1 MVTYWLRGIS
11 IIMFTGIIEEIG
23 TIAEV
28 QPISNGVTVKI
39 KASTVLEDTK
49 IGDSI
54 AVSGPCLTVRD
65 LEQDTFVADIS
76 EETCQRTTL
85 RNCKVGTLVNLERSL
100 RLGDRI
106 GGHLVLGHV
115 DEVATIS
122 RWKDEGPSSRM
133 QVTVSPKVKPYI
145 AYKGSI
151 AVDGVSLTIANVD
164 DNIFEVAL
172 IPHTL
177 EVTTLGGKQV
187 GEIVNI
193 EVDVMARY
201 IETLMQNRIPP
212 SQTIDLEFLQKHGYV

>member
-1 MVTYWLRGIS
+1 
-11 IIMFTGIIEEIG
+11 MFTGIIEEIG

-28 QPISNGVTVKI
+28 RPISNGVTVKI
-39 KASTVLEDTK
+39 GAATVLEDIK

-65 LEQDTFVADIS
+65 LVKNTFVADIS
-76 EETCQRTTL
+76 EETSRRTTL
-85 RNCKVGTLVNLERSL
+85 RNCKEGTHVNLERSL

-122 RWKDEGPSSRM
+122 GLKDEGSSSLM

-151 AVDGVSLTIANVD
+151 AVDGVSLTIANVYENTFD
-164 DNIFEVAL
+164 VAL

-177 EVTTLGGKQV
+177 EVTTLGEKRN

-201 IETLMQNRIPP
+201 IESLMQNQIPP
-212 SQTIDLEFLQKHGYV
+212 SQTIDLEFLQEHGYV

>member
-1 MVTYWLRGIS
+1 
-11 IIMFTGIIEEIG
+11 MFTGIIEEIG

-28 QPISNGVTVKI
+28 QPISNGITVKI
-39 KASTVLEDTK
+39 RATTVLEDIK

-65 LEQDTFVADIS
+65 LEQNAFVADIS
-76 EETCQRTTL
+76 EETCRRTTL
-85 RNCKVGTLVNLERSL
+85 RDCIVGTHVNLERSL

-122 RWKDEGPSSRM
+122 GWKEEGSSSCM
-133 QVTVSPKVKPYI
+133 QITVSPKVRPYI

-151 AVDGVSLTIANVD
+151 AVDGVSLTIANIHD
-164 DNIFEVAL
+164 DTFEVAL

-177 EVTTLGGKQV
+177 DVTTLEKSRI

-201 IETLMQNRIPP
+201 IETLMQNQIPP
-212 SQTIDLEFLQKHGYV
+212 SRTIDLEFLQKHGYV

>member
-1 MVTYWLRGIS
+1 
-11 IIMFTGIIEEIG
+11 MFTGIIEEIG

-65 LEQDTFVADIS
+65 LVKDTFVADIS
-76 EETCQRTTL
+76 EETCRRTTL
-85 RNCKVGTLVNLERSL
+85 RYCRVGTLVNLERSL

-122 RWKDEGPSSRM
+122 RWKDEGASSRM

-151 AVDGVSLTIANVD
+151 AVDGVSLTIANV
-164 DNIFEVAL
+164 NGNTFEVAL

-177 EVTTLGGKQV
+177 DVTTLGENRIGDN
-187 GEIVNI
+187 VNI

-201 IETLMQNRIPP
+201 IETLMQNQMPP
-212 SQTIDLEFLQKHGYV
+212 SKTIDLEFLQKHGYV

>member
-1 MVTYWLRGIS
+1 
-11 IIMFTGIIEEIG
+11 MFTGIIEEIG

-28 QPISNGVTVKI
+28 QPISNGVTVRI
-39 KASTVLEDTK
+39 RATTVLEDIK

-65 LEQDTFVADIS
+65 LVKDGFVADIS
-76 EETCQRTTL
+76 EETCRRTSL
-85 RNCKVGTLVNLERSL
+85 RNCKVGTHVNLERSL
-100 RLGDRI
+100 RLSDRI

-122 RWKDEGPSSRM
+122 GWKDEGSSSRM
-133 QVTVSPKVKPYI
+133 QVAVSPKVKPYI

-151 AVDGVSLTIANVD
+151 AVDGVSLTIATVY
-164 DNIFEVAL
+164 DNSFEVAL

-177 EVTTLGGKQV
+177 DVTTLGASRI

-201 IETLMQNRIPP
+201 IETLIQNQMPP
-212 SQTIDLEFLQKHGYV
+212 SRTIDLEFLQKHGYV

>member
-1 MVTYWLRGIS
+1 
-11 IIMFTGIIEEIG
+11 MFTGIIEEIG

-28 QPISNGVTVKI
+28 QPISNGITVKI
-39 KASTVLEDTK
+39 RATTVLEDIK

-65 LEQDTFVADIS
+65 LEQNAFVADIS
-76 EETCQRTTL
+76 EETCRRTTL
-85 RNCKVGTLVNLERSL
+85 RDCIVGTHVNLERSL

-122 RWKDEGPSSRM
+122 GWKEEGSSSCM
-133 QVTVSPKVKPYI
+133 QITVSPKVRPYI

-151 AVDGVSLTIANVD
+151 AVDGVSLTIANIHD
-164 DNIFEVAL
+164 DTFEVAL

-177 EVTTLGGKQV
+177 DVTTLEKSRI

-201 IETLMQNRIPP
+201 IETLMQNQIPP

>member
-1 MVTYWLRGIS
+1 
-11 IIMFTGIIEEIG
+11 MFTGIIEEIG
-23 TIAEV
+23 SIAKV
-28 QPISNGVTVKI
+28 QAISNGITVSI
-39 KASTVLEDTK
+39 RAATVLEDIK

-54 AVSGPCLTVRD
+54 AVSGPCLTVRELVED
-65 LEQDTFVADIS
+65 AFVADIS
-76 EETCQRTTL
+76 EETCNRTTL

-122 RWKDEGPSSRM
+122 GWENQGVSSRM
-133 QVTVSPKVKPYI
+133 QVTVSPEVKPYI

-151 AVDGVSLTIANVD
+151 AVDGVSLTIASVY
-164 DNIFEVAL
+164 DNTFEVAL

-177 EVTTLGGKQV
+177 AVTTLDENRI

-201 IETLMQNRIPP
+201 IETLMQNQMPP
-212 SQTIDLEFLQKHGYV
+212 SRIIDLDFLQKHGYV

>member
-1 MVTYWLRGIS
+1 
-11 IIMFTGIIEEIG
+11 MFTGIIEEIG

-39 KASTVLEDTK
+39 RATTVLEDIK

-65 LEQDTFVADIS
+65 LEQDAFVADIS
-76 EETCQRTTL
+76 EETCHRTTL
-85 RNCKVGTLVNLERSL
+85 RNCKVGTHVNLERSL

-122 RWKDEGPSSRM
+122 GWKDEGSSSRM
-133 QVTVSPKVKPYI
+133 QVTLIPKVKPYI

-151 AVDGVSLTIANVD
+151 AVDGVSLTIANIYD
-164 DNIFEVAL
+164 DTFEVAL

-177 EVTTLGGKQV
+177 NVTTLGKKQIR
-187 GEIVNI
+187 EIVNI

-201 IETLMQNRIPP
+201 IETLMQNQIPP
-212 SQTIDLEFLQKHGYV
+212 SRTIDLEFLQKHGYV

>member
-1 MVTYWLRGIS
+1 
-11 IIMFTGIIEEIG
+11 MFTGIIEEIG

-28 QPISNGVTVKI
+28 QPISNGITI
-39 KASTVLEDTK
+39 QINATTVLEDIR

-65 LEQDTFVADIS
+65 LVKDAFVADIS
-76 EETCQRTTL
+76 DETCRRTTL
-85 RNCKVGTLVNLERSL
+85 RNCKIGTHVNLERSL

-115 DEVATIS
+115 DEVATITG
-122 RWKDEGPSSRM
+122 WKDEGSSSRM
-133 QVTVSPKVKPYI
+133 EVTVSSKVKPYI

-151 AVDGVSLTIANVD
+151 AIDGVSLTISNVLE
-164 DNIFEVAL
+164 NAFEVAL

-177 EVTTLGGKQV
+177 DVTTLSKNRI

-201 IETLMQNRIPP
+201 IETLMQNQIPR
-212 SQTIDLEFLQKHGYV
+212 SRKIDLEFLQEHGYV

>member
-1 MVTYWLRGIS
+1 MRGIS
-11 IIMFTGIIEEIG
+11 IKMFTGIIEEIG
-23 TIAEV
+23 TIAEI

-39 KASTVLEDTK
+39 RAAIVLEDIK

-65 LEQDTFVADIS
+65 LVKDAFIADIS
-76 EETCQRTTL
+76 EETIRRTTL
-85 RNCKVGTLVNLERSL
+85 RDCKVGTHVNLERSL
-100 RLGDRI
+100 QLGERI

-122 RWKDEGPSSRM
+122 GWIDEGTSSRM

-151 AVDGVSLTIANVD
+151 AVDGVSLTIANVN
-164 DNIFEVAL
+164 DNTFEVAL

-177 EVTTLGGKQV
+177 AETTLRKKRV

-193 EVDVMARY
+193 EVDVIARY
-201 IETLMQNRIPP
+201 IETLMHNQIPP
-212 SQTIDLEFLQKHGYV
+212 SRTIDLDFLQKHGYV

>member
-1 MVTYWLRGIS
+1 
-11 IIMFTGIIEEIG
+11 MFTGIIEEIG
-23 TIAEV
+23 TITEV
-28 QPISNGVTVKI
+28 QPISNGVTIKI
-39 KASTVLEDTK
+39 KAATVLDDIK

-65 LEQDTFVADIS
+65 LEQEAFVADIS
-76 EETCQRTTL
+76 EETCNKTTL
-85 RNCKVGTLVNLERSL
+85 RNCKVGTHVNLERSL

-115 DEVATIS
+115 DEIATIS
-122 RWKDEGPSSRM
+122 GWKDEGASSRM

-151 AVDGVSLTIANVD
+151 AIDGVSLTIANVFD
-164 DNIFEVAL
+164 DTFEVAL

-177 EVTTLGGKQV
+177 DVTTLSENRI

-201 IETLMQNRIPP
+201 IETLMQNQIPP
-212 SQTIDLEFLQKHGYV
+212 SHTIDLEFLHKHGYV

>member
-1 MVTYWLRGIS
+1 
-11 IIMFTGIIEEIG
+11 MFTGIIEEIG

-28 QPISNGVTVKI
+28 QPISNGVTAKI
-39 KASTVLEDTK
+39 KASTVLEDIK

-65 LEQDTFVADIS
+65 LEQEAFIADIS
-76 EETCQRTTL
+76 EETCNRTTL
-85 RNCKVGTLVNLERSL
+85 GNCKVGTSVNLERSL

-122 RWKDEGPSSRM
+122 GWKDEGSSSRM
-133 QVTVSPKVKPYI
+133 QITVSPNIKPYI

-151 AVDGVSLTIANVD
+151 AIDGVSLTIASVLD
-164 DNIFEVAL
+164 ETFEVVL

-177 EVTTLGGKQV
+177 DVTTLSEDRIGK
-187 GEIVNI
+187 IVNI

-201 IETLMQNRIPP
+201 IETLMQNQIPP
-212 SQTIDLEFLQKHGYV
+212 SPTLDLEFLHKHGYE

>member
-1 MVTYWLRGIS
+1 
-11 IIMFTGIIEEIG
+11 MFTGIIEEIG

-39 KASTVLEDTK
+39 RATTVLEDIK

-65 LEQDTFVADIS
+65 LEQDAFVADIS
-76 EETCQRTTL
+76 EETCHRTTL
-85 RNCKVGTLVNLERSL
+85 RNCKVGTHVNLERSL

-122 RWKDEGPSSRM
+122 GWKDEGSSSRM
-133 QVTVSPKVKPYI
+133 QVTLIPKVKPYI

-151 AVDGVSLTIANVD
+151 AVDGVSLTIANIYD
-164 DNIFEVAL
+164 DAFEVVL

-177 EVTTLGGKQV
+177 NVTTLGKKQI

-201 IETLMQNRIPP
+201 IETLMQNQIPP
-212 SQTIDLEFLQKHGYV
+212 SRTIDLEFLQKHGYV

>member
-1 MVTYWLRGIS
+1 
-11 IIMFTGIIEEIG
+11 MFTGIIEEIG
-23 TIAEV
+23 TITEV
-28 QPISNGVTVKI
+28 QTLFNGITVKI
-39 KASTVLEDTK
+39 NAVTVLDDIK

-65 LEQDTFVADIS
+65 LVKDAFVADIS
-76 EETCQRTTL
+76 EETCRRTTL
-85 RNCKVGTLVNLERSL
+85 RNCRVGTDVNLERSL

-115 DEVATIS
+115 DEVATVS
-122 RWKDEGPSSRM
+122 GWKDEGSSSRM
-133 QVTVSPKVKPYI
+133 QVTVSPDVKPYL

-151 AVDGVSLTIANVD
+151 AVDGVSLTISNVL
-164 DNIFEVAL
+164 DNTFEVAL

-177 EVTTLGGKQV
+177 DVTTLGKNRI

-201 IETLMQNRIPP
+201 IETLMQNQLPP
-212 SQTIDLEFLQKHGYV
+212 SRNIDLKLLQEHGYV